1 MAGRKDFKFQV
12 KLGGNWRDFD
22 PKEDQQM
29 KRAYLLGHNE
39 VNFITRG
46 QKYLYSFKDRK
57 QKNCATGKEH
67 EIRAPHGMK
76 RPKHPIVPPG
86 PTIIIKVE
94 SGMQDKVIELDDP
107 NNSGRRIKVHVPAH
121 AKPGAKMA
129 VPVPEKGE
137 APEAVVDKQR
147 KGMSVGGKIGVG
159 VGVTAGVGAGVLGG
173 VLLGDH
179 LAGGTMAADGATA
192 VADFAGDAGTAI
204 ADFAG
209 DAGDA
214 IADGAEDVGE
224 WLVDA
229 GEDIGEWV
237 MNVF

>member
-12 KLGGNWRDFD
+12 KLSGNWRDFD
-22 PKEDQQM
+22 PKEDQMM

-39 VNFITRG
+39 VNFMTHG
-46 QKYLYSFKDRK
+46 QKYLYSFAAKK
-57 QKNCATGKEH
+57 QKNMSTGKEH
-67 EIRAPHGMK
+67 EIRAPFGMK
-76 RPKHPIVPPG
+76 RPSRPIVPAG
-86 PTIIIKVE
+86 PTVIIKVE

-107 NNSGRRIKVHVPAH
+107 NNSGRTIKVHVPAH

-137 APEAVVDKQR
+137 PPEAVVEKQR
-147 KGMSVGGKIGVG
+147 KGMGVGGKIGVG
-159 VGVTAGVGAGVLGG
+159 VGATVGVGGAVLGG

-179 LAGGTMAADGATA
+179 LAGGTMAVDGAAA
-192 VADFAGDAGTAI
+192 VADFAGDAGSAI
-204 ADFAG
+204 ADVAG
-209 DAGDA
+209 DVGDA